1 MQHIVLCHDFSPRLA
16 LQATFTPGRYKPGTK
31 AKKVARRTNVRP
43 CDKNSS
49 AARGAREIR
58 DSLRQPRT
66 RRGCRKLSRWLRR
79 APVREEMCSQGR
91 AEVRTQRHAG
101 TAWLDVLTA
110 RARSGRI
117 EAGGDQYIESDLTN
131 AKVSR
136 ARTCEHTSRAR
147 PPTAAC
153 VARMVRLASNL
164 GCRGAAGGGRGA
176 AWCGC
181 AVGTAGCLMCACSR
195 MRRHAVAVGW
205 ACERAWRH
213 PAPAVAAPDRCLRRH
228 LCETLCGACYE
239 RHFISLK

>member
-1 MQHIVLCHDFSPRLA
+1 M
-16 LQATFTPGRYKPGTK
+16 
-31 AKKVARRTNVRP
+31 
-43 CDKNSS
+43 
-49 AARGAREIR
+49 
-58 DSLRQPRT
+58 QPRT
-66 RRGCRKLSRWLRR
+66 RRGCTKLSGWLRR
-79 APVREEMCSQGR
+79 APGRAESLSQAR

-101 TAWLDVLTA
+101 TAWLAVLTA
-110 RARSGRI
+110 RAHTGRI
-117 EAGGDQYIESDLTN
+117 EAGGDQCIENDL
-131 AKVSR
+131 AHAQVSR
-136 ARTCEHTSRAR
+136 DRTHEHTSCAR

-181 AVGTAGCLMCACSR
+181 AVGTARCLMCACSR
-195 MRRHAVAVGW
+195 MRRHAVAVGR